1 MVKLIFEF
9 LKEEEI
15 QFRNENIF
23 KIIKYVC
30 HNISIS
36 ILYILIIIYDTLIV
50 ILYFREIT
58 KLDLK
63 LSKLETI
70 FNSVIAMKS
79 IYCEEFQNI
88 TQHSFNNIFDI
99 SNKESLNLST
109 TLHDTTNILSNDNME
124 VSNEFN
130 SNQFLNIFNVKH
142 KEIIDTDNDVI
153 YDNLLI
159 RYTYVLLQFS
169 CYEIR
174 I

>member
-1 MVKLIFEF
+1 M
-9 LKEEEI
+9 EI
-15 QFRNENIF
+15 
-23 KIIKYVC
+23 
-30 HNISIS
+30 
-36 ILYILIIIYDTLIV
+36 
-50 ILYFREIT
+50 
-58 KLDLK
+58 K

-79 IYCEEFQNI
+79 IHYEEFQNI
-88 TQHSFNNIFDI
+88 TQHSFNNLFDI

-109 TLHDTTNILSNDNME
+109 TLYDTANILSNDNMQ

-130 SNQFLNIFNVKH
+130 SNQFLNTFNVKH
-142 KEIIDTDNDVI
+142 KEIINTDNDVI

-169 CYEIR
+169 CYKIR